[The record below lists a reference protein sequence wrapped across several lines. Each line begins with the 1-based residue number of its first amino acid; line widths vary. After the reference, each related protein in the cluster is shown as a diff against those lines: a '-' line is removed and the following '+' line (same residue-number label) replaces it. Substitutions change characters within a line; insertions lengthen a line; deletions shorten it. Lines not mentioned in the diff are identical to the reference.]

1 MTVVQWSSTKPVPV
15 KTAVVVAVAGVVVAV
30 DAAATAAAVTAVAAA
45 EAVGKPTRLKL
56 KRDPRVPFLFA

>member
-1 MTVVQWSSTKPVPV
+1 
-15 KTAVVVAVAGVVVAV
+15 VVVAV